1 MSRRREI
8 PPADPIFA
16 HIELVTREHQAH
28 VLQHVGHGIEDK
40 RVLHATMLGHL
51 HAYADFLRVTYG
63 PEKAA
68 ETFFVLA
75 NDIIAKAKPAELPIA
90 QPSRRRWPWT
100 FGKR

>member
-1 MSRRREI
+1 MSRRDL
-8 PPADPIFA
+8 PPEDPIRA
-16 HIELVTREHQAH
+16 HVELVTREHQAH
-28 VLQHVGHGIEDK
+28 LLQAIGKGMQDK
-40 RVLHATMLGHL
+40 RVMHAMLLGHL

-75 NDIIAKAKPAELPIA
+75 DDIIAKARPDDLPPPPPA
-90 QPSRRRWPWT
+90 RKRWPWT